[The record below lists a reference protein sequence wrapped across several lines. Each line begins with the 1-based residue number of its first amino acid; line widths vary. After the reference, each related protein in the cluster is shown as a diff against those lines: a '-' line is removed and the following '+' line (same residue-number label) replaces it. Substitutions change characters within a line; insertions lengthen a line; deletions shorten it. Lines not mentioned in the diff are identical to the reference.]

1 MAIAK
6 ITLIGM
12 YDYMAS
18 QHDDMFQFLRVPDGV
33 DRETLINNILMEN
46 GEFPMLWANPFFVQR
61 MIGVWSNKNA
71 HSFDRVAETLANNYD
86 PLHNYDRYEEWED
99 NAKNTAENTNEV
111 KVSAYDSATLQPN
124 TASNSDIKGNTDSTH
139 KGHLYGNIGVTTSQ
153 QMALSELEL
162 RETNIYDYITES
174 FKREFCVMVY

>member
-12 YDYMAS
+12 YDYMES
-18 QHDDMFQFLRVPDGV
+18 QHIDLFQFMRLPADV
-33 DRETLINNILMEN
+33 DRDTLINNILMEN
-46 GEFPMLWANPFFVQR
+46 GEFPMVWANPFFVQR
-61 MIGVWSNKNA
+61 MIGTWSAKNA
-71 HSFDRVAETLANNYD
+71 HSFERVAETLNNNYD

-99 NAKNTAENTNEV
+99 KAENVAENTSEL
-111 KVSAYDSATLQPN
+111 KVSAYDTDTLQPN
-124 TASNSDIKGNTDSTH
+124 TATNNDIKGNTDSTH

-153 QMALSELEL
+153 QMALAELEL

-174 FKREFCVMVY
+174 FKREFCVMIY